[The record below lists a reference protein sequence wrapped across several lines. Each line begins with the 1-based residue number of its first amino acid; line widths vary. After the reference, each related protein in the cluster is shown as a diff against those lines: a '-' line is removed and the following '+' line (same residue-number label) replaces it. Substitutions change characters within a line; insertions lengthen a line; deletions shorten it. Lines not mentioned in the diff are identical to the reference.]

1 MRGASGRAV
10 WRTIQQKCTNSWKI
24 GSFVRGFVGL
34 PIKKKTKFMYFL
46 FFSL

>member
-10 WRTIQQKCTNSWKI
+10 LAHNSNSWKI
-24 GSFVRGFVGL
+24 GSFARGFVGL
-34 PIKKKTKFMYFL
+34 PFKKKTKFMYFL